1 MEEEPIQTNIIKIGN
16 SQGIRIP
23 KTILTIHGIKNQVE
37 LLVKNGAI
45 IITPL
50 KSPRAGW
57 EESFKNMYLHQDDEL
72 LDEDTLTDWDNDEW
86 DW

>member
-1 MEEEPIQTNIIKIGN
+1 M
-16 SQGIRIP
+16 
-23 KTILTIHGIKNQVE
+23 
-37 LLVKNGAI
+37 VKNGEI
-45 IITPL
+45 INKNL